1 MFVYLSNCETSIYF
15 FNLLLFL
22 LRKVHRE
29 REQAF
34 EMSMK
39 LYQDASP
46 GDVGVPM
53 KLFPKEPEALQG
65 SYPYESAVQELKLL
79 ITDYCPQRKLECIGE
94 SKSVDLIK
102 FAQELTGQMASLG
115 VNLVISRCA
124 SSLMFLV
131 YSR

>member
-1 MFVYLSNCETSIYF
+1 MFSLWSFCVC
-15 FNLLLFL
+15 L

-34 EMSMK
+34 EASMK

-53 KLFPKEPEALQG
+53 KLFPKDPETLQG

-79 ITDYCPQRKLECIGE
+79 IADSCPQRKLECIGE
-94 SKSVDLIK
+94 SDCVD
-102 FAQELTGQMASLG
+102 FYGFS
-115 VNLVISRCA
+115 
-124 SSLMFLV
+124 
-131 YSR
+131 

>member
-1 MFVYLSNCETSIYF
+1 MKLLFLF
-15 FNLLLFL
+15 FTFLLFL

-46 GDVGVPM
+46 GDVGVPV
-53 KLFPKEPEALQG
+53 KLFPKEPGELQG

-94 SKSVDLIK
+94 SKSVDFNSHK
-102 FAQELTGQMASLG
+102 S
-115 VNLVISRCA
+115 
-124 SSLMFLV
+124 
-131 YSR
+131 

>member
-1 MFVYLSNCETSIYF
+1 MKLLFIYLF
-15 FNLLLFL
+15 LNLLLFL

-102 FAQELTGQMASLG
+102 FAQELTRRLASLG
-115 VNLVISRCA
+115 VHLVISRCA